1 MEVSDQIIKVLDNL
15 GQKFG
20 VAVDW
25 TQSNVTPYI
34 QQLGQRIV
42 NYELWTS
49 IVWLILMILLLIISL
64 FTLKKSIKNVSSY
77 DEDKYIPAMFGTIFG
92 IVGLVMSVI
101 VIVTQMLDIV
111 TCLTLPEKI
120 WMEYIQK
127 YISK

>member
-20 VAVDW
+20 IAVDW
-25 TQSNVTPYI
+25 TQSNIMPYV

-49 IVWLILMILLLIISL
+49 IVWIVLSLILLISCIYAFKKFLPKAMSHDSGEYEIGIPMSMFSILGIIIS
-64 FTLKKSIKNVSSY
+64 I
-77 DEDKYIPAMFGTIFG
+77 
-92 IVGLVMSVI
+92 I
-101 VIVTQMLDIV
+101 VIVFQVFDIV

-120 WMEYIQK
+120 WMQYIQAYIQK
-127 YISK
+127 